1 MHKGPVEW
9 SSLAWGGMNGSMF
22 YMAGT
27 WALLGE
33 IKQQIEQLHRIFMY
47 GTKYQVRD
55 LDLKAWGDIEGFIY
69 IPRTDTGMNP
79 RNEVA
84 FIHCWIK

>member
-9 SSLAWGGMNGSMF
+9 NSLPWGGMNGNMF

-27 WALLGE
+27 WTLLGE
-33 IKQQIEQLHRIFMY
+33 IKQQIEQLHRILMY
-47 GTKYQVRD
+47 GTEHQVRD
-55 LDLKAWGDIEGFIY
+55 LDLKAWG
-69 IPRTDTGMNP
+69 TDTGMNP

-84 FIHCWIK
+84 FIHCWVK